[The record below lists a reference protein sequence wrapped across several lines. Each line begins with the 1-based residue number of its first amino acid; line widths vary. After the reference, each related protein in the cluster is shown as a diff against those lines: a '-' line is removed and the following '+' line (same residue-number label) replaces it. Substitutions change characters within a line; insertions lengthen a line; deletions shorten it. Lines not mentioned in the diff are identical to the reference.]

1 MCITVAE
8 AELSDTI
15 IYAAEARR
23 PSGEIVHVLGYQN
36 KVSGAKGPNAM
47 LLPFPAAGTV
57 GRGNLVNA
65 AEFAGVLGDYDEAVE
80 RLRPMTK
87 GVGARGF
94 DGAAALDA
102 YSDAFDVFESGS
114 YTVALVQRAPA
125 LRAAL
130 EMMPERVR
138 PNMTTSMIFQLGK
151 LYPDWPMALCC
162 FENGMSA
169 PEPLFWWYEP
179 RFPDRLFAP
188 GLDAHDGGPPDLARK
203 ALRSH
208 TLAFAALDSDRPI
221 DAQLQKRLF
230 AVPEEH
236 QWLLSAR
243 VCGRK
248 IHDLTPNGDFVYPLS
263 QIQKR
268 SPYDWGWLPVRIQ
281 SPTEAWVV

>member
-36 KVSGAKGPNAM
+36 AVTEAKGPNAM

-65 AEFAGVLGDYDEAVE
+65 AAFKGVLGDYEQAVD

-87 GVGARGF
+87 SVGRGIGSF
-94 DGAAALDA
+94 GAAATDA
-102 YSDAFDVFESGS
+102 DAFDVFESGS
-114 YTVALVQRAPA
+114 YTVALVKKASA

-130 EMMPERVR
+130 EVMPEKVR
-138 PNMTTSMIFQLGK
+138 PNITTGMIFTLGK

-203 ALRSH
+203 AARSH
-208 TLAFAALDSDRPI
+208 TLAFAALESDHPI
-221 DAQLQKRLF
+221 DSQLQKQLF

-248 IHDLTPNGDFVYPLS
+248 INDLTPNGDFVYPLS
-263 QIQKR
+263 QIRKR

-281 SPTEAWVV
+281 SPAEAWVA

>member
-36 KVSGAKGPNAM
+36 KVTGARGPNAM
-47 LLPFPAAGTV
+47 LLPFPAAGNV

-65 AEFAGVLGDYDEAVE
+65 AKFAGVLGDYDEAVE
-80 RLRPMTK
+80 RLRPVTK
-87 GVGARGF
+87 GVRSFPA
-94 DGAAALDA
+94 GAAATDDFD
-102 YSDAFDVFESGS
+102 DAFDVFESGS
-114 YTVALVQRAPA
+114 YTVALVQKASA

-130 EMMPERVR
+130 EAMPEKIR
-138 PNMTTSMIFQLGK
+138 PNVTTAMIFQLGK
-151 LYPDWPMALCC
+151 LYPNWPMALCC

-169 PEPLFWWYEP
+169 PEPLFWWYAP

-188 GLDAHDGGPPDLARK
+188 GLDAHDGGPPDLAGK
-203 ALRSH
+203 PWRSH
-208 TLAFAALDSDRPI
+208 TLAFTALDSEHPI
-221 DAQLQKRLF
+221 DSQLQRQLF

-248 IHDLTPNGDFVYPLS
+248 IHGETPNGDFVYPLA
-263 QIQKR
+263 QIRKR
-268 SPYDWGWLPVRIQ
+268 SSYDWGWLPVRIQ
-281 SPTEAWVV
+281 SPAEAWVA